1 MKPAKFM
8 VFGGLL
14 AFTFATAQAAVT
26 SSTIHGLTVHELD
39 PMIAVGDLISG
50 QIATELPGD
59 LGWHG
64 ANADPLDKLPA
75 FTDDIGERG
84 TGLTGLLNDF
94 PGAGNPAKRVQ
105 YTLPAATDISR
116 LQILSGNAGGD
127 GRIFSTTVVSYSV
140 DNGGSFNPL
149 GSSGYFQS
157 DPSGTINNSGSSP
170 RYYSTM
176 VSIYDDASPLLQ
188 AGVTDL
194 IFEFYAVDNTGG
206 QMRDPFDG
214 LNPFTGSDDLLT
226 APIASPL
233 IWEIDVLSIPEPSA
247 LALLA
252 LGLLALRRAK
262 PLLR

>member
-26 SSTIHGLTVHELD
+26 SSTVHGLTPGELD

-50 QIATELPGD
+50 QIGVELAGD
-59 LGWHG
+59 LGWHP
-64 ANADPLDKLPA
+64 ANTDPADQLPA
-75 FTDDIGERG
+75 FTDGVGDLS
-84 TGLTGLLNDF
+84 GLTGLLNDF
-94 PGAGNPAKRVQ
+94 PPAGAPTKRVQ
-105 YTLPAATDISR
+105 YTLPGATDISR
-116 LQILSGNAGGD
+116 LQILSGNGGGD

-140 DNGGSFNPL
+140 NNGGSFNPL

-157 DPSGTINNSGSSP
+157 DPSGTLNNAGSSP

-176 VSIYDDASPLLQ
+176 VSIYDDSSPLLQ

-194 IFEFYAVDNTGG
+194 IFEFYGVDNTLG

-214 LNPFTGSDDLLT
+214 VNPFTGFDDGLT
-226 APIASPL
+226 APNTSPL
-233 IWEIDVLSIPEPSA
+233 IWEIDVLPIPEPST
-247 LALLA
+247 LALLV
-252 LGLLALRRAK
+252 LGLLALRRGK
-262 PLLR
+262 PRLL